1 MKTLKRFIL
10 AVLLGC
16 ASPAF
21 SADYYTASGDPVTGS
36 VLSSSVLRAE
46 YAAIALGFTKIAPY
60 TSANNRLLFVNS
72 GATAQTTDSALT
84 FNATTDVLTVNTSTF
99 GLNTS
104 IAGTLGV
111 TGVATLTAQPILSS
125 LTASLP
131 VFTDAS
137 KGLVSNAMTGTG
149 NVVMSTSPTL
159 VTPALGTPSS
169 IVLTN
174 ATGLPATSGITG
186 ILPTANGGTGIAYF
200 TAAGPTVA
208 RVYTFPDAAATM
220 LYSGG
225 ALGTPS
231 SGTLTNATGLPMTTG
246 VTGVLPTA
254 NGGTGIAYFTAAGPT
269 VARVY
274 TFPDAAATILYSG
287 GALGTPA
294 SGVATNLTGTAAGL
308 TAGSV
313 TTNANLTGPITS
325 VGNATSVASQ
335 TGTGSTFMMSASP
348 TTTGTLTA
356 AAITASGAITANAG
370 LVVGASQAITGTVAN
385 STISGFLS
393 VAATTFTGNLTGN
406 VTGNVSGTAPAG
418 TLTGDTLASGV
429 TASSLTSLGT
439 LTGLAITNTTGN
451 SISITGSNLS
461 PRIQLANTIT
471 IAGADRRNWGIGTE
485 VHDAGDFVIMY
496 STAAGGNPFSGSDA
510 LRISKTGAAS
520 FGSNSLTAG
529 AISGTTGAFSG
540 AITSTASGQFLTRTA
555 ASTAAQYMGI
565 GNTGATTYIGVESSA
580 GGAVMTGSSA
590 YALVINAGTNTPVQ
604 IGVNNNLVA
613 SYSSTGLAVT
623 GTLGVSSDFAV
634 ATSKFTVAAATG
646 NTLVAGTL
654 GVTGKLSGAGTATND
669 DAAAGVIGEV
679 ASCSLASGTPTA
691 LTTSTSKTICSMSL
705 TAGDWD
711 VTGVAG
717 FIPASGTTQ
726 NAYSYSVS
734 KTNNAQD
741 AAVGE
746 QGYTALQGLAS
757 AGYVQGFTVP
767 VRRISLA
774 STTTVYLVSN
784 ANFGTST
791 CTGFGGLQARRVR

>member
-36 VLSSSVLRAE
+36 ALSSSILRAE

-131 VFTDAS
+131 VFSDGS

-149 NVVMSTSPTL
+149 NV
-159 VTPALGTPSS
+159 
-169 IVLTN
+169 
-174 ATGLPATSGITG
+174 
-186 ILPTANGGTGIAYF
+186 
-200 TAAGPTVA
+200 
-208 RVYTFPDAAATM
+208 
-220 LYSGG
+220 
-225 ALGTPS
+225 
-231 SGTLTNATGLPMTTG
+231 
-246 VTGVLPTA
+246 
-254 NGGTGIAYFTAAGPT
+254 
-269 VARVY
+269 
-274 TFPDAAATILYSG
+274 
-287 GALGTPA
+287 
-294 SGVATNLTGTAAGL
+294 
-308 TAGSV
+308 
-313 TTNANLTGPITS
+313 
-325 VGNATSVASQ
+325 
-335 TGTGSTFMMSASP
+335 MMSASP

-393 VAATTFTGNLTGN
+393 VAATTGTFTN
-406 VTGNVSGTAPAG
+406 VGG
-418 TLTGDTLASGV
+418 TLS
-429 TASSLTSLGT
+429 TAAQPNVTSLGT

-471 IAGADRRNWGIGTE
+471 ISGADRRNWGIGTE

-496 STAAGGNPFSGSDA
+496 STAAGGDPFSGSDA

-520 FGSNSLTAG
+520 FA
-529 AISGTTGAFSG
+529 
-540 AITSTASGQFLTRTA
+540 
-555 ASTAAQYMGI
+555 
-565 GNTGATTYIGVESSA
+565 
-580 GGAVMTGSSA
+580 
-590 YALVINAGTNTPVQ
+590 
-604 IGVNNNLVA
+604 
-613 SYSSTGLAVT
+613 

-646 NTLVAGTL
+646 NTLVGGDLTLNTAESKIIAGTTTGTAL
-654 GVTGKLSGAGTATND
+654 FGNSTSASYMLVFGATNAVLPNHISLVAAGGVDVQGALSLNSNYLEGFEQTAPAAGAANSYRIFAQDNGAGKTQLMVIFASGA
-669 DAAAGVIGEV
+669 
-679 ASCSLASGTPTA
+679 
-691 LTTSTSKTICSMSL
+691 
-705 TAGDWD
+705 
-711 VTGVAG
+711 
-717 FIPASGTTQ
+717 
-726 NAYSYSVS
+726 
-734 KTNNAQD
+734 AQQI
-741 AAVGE
+741 AI
-746 QGYTALQGLAS
+746 Q
-757 AGYVQGFTVP
+757 P
-767 VRRISLA
+767 
-774 STTTVYLVSN
+774 
-784 ANFGTST
+784 
-791 CTGFGGLQARRVR
+791 